1 MGWGVSMGG
10 YGYRQKEERE
20 ERFLGGLFHGD
31 RHDLY
36 HVVPSGGAADGVDC
50 HGAGE
55 HPDQSDLLE
64 KRAEQGRSEIDR
76 G

>member
-1 MGWGVSMGG
+1 MELKLTHVTKQ
-10 YGYRQKEERE
+10 YGTKTAVDHINMTLRE
-20 ERFLGGLFHGD
+20 GCL
-31 RHDLY
+31 LY
-36 HVVPSGGAADGVDC
+36 TS
-50 HGAGE
+50 GAGD

>member
-1 MGWGVSMGG
+1 MRIWV
-10 YGYRQKEERE
+10 QAER
-20 ERFLGGLFHGD
+20 RTRRKVPGGLFHGD

-36 HVVPSGGAADGVDC
+36 HVVPSGGAADVADC
-50 HGAGE
+50 HGAGD

>member
-1 MGWGVSMGG
+1 MGTGRKKNEKKGSWAV
-10 YGYRQKEERE
+10 
-20 ERFLGGLFHGD
+20 FFHGD

-36 HVVPSGGAADGVDC
+36 HVVPSGGAADVADC
-50 HGAGE
+50 HGAGD

>member
-1 MGWGVSMGG
+1 MGTGRKKNEKKGSWAVFFMVIGI
-10 YGYRQKEERE
+10 
-20 ERFLGGLFHGD
+20 
-31 RHDLY
+31 DLY
-36 HVVPSGGAADGVDC
+36 HVVPSGGAADVVDC
-50 HGAGE
+50 HGAGD